1 MNIVSR
7 LLLAGAGAALVSM
20 AQAQGT
26 SSPFPNRP
34 IRMIAPS
41 SAGGP
46 VDVIARVVAQGLAE
60 RSASRS

>member
-20 AQAQGT
+20 AQAQVP
-26 SSPFPNRP
+26 SPPFQMADSINR
-34 IRMIAPS
+34 A

-46 VDVIARVVAQGLAE
+46 VDVIARIVAQGSLS
-60 RSASRS
+60 RWGSRS